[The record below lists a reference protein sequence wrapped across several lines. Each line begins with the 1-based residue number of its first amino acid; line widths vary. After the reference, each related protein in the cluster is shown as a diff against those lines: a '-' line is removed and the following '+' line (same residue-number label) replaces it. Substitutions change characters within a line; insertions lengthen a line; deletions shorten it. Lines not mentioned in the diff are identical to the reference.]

1 MTSTDVERASDTT
14 IEAIDD
20 QLDPAE
26 RRHLAALWKQANR
39 LAGSGLVPDALAGKP
54 DAVLAVILFGE
65 QYGLAPAHSVAQL
78 WIIKG
83 RIVPSSQVLAGVAM
97 RAGHEVRI
105 EESSSERC
113 TVAIRRR
120 GTDFWQRATWTIE
133 DATRAKLA
141 DKDLWKTY
149 TADMLA
155 HATMRRAVKRICPD
169 VLLGIDDGGDDGRA
183 ITDVLHRV
191 TADDLAADEKVVDV
205 ALDDHPEE
213 DIVDAELVERPTPD
227 GGDETEPD
235 PEAAKADR
243 DRAQRGLM
251 AQATKAFPK
260 DPGLNAA
267 QQKAKQTAQ
276 RHALAYA
283 VLGEHKSANVM
294 TLDELTK
301 VTYWLKDVEEGR
313 VTVSHRDGAWVVGFN
328 GEEVI
333 VPAEPAAA

>member
-1 MTSTDVERASDTT
+1 MTAGTEIERAADTT
-14 IEAIDD
+14 VEALDE

-39 LAGSGLVPDALAGKP
+39 LAASGLVPDALAGKP

-78 WIIKG
+78 WIIKN

-120 GTDFWQRATWTIE
+120 GTDFWQRATWTIQ
-133 DATRAKLA
+133 DAERAKLT

-183 ITDVLHRV
+183 ISDVLHRV
-191 TADDLAADEKVVDV
+191 TADDLQAEAEQIVDV
-205 ALDDHPEE
+205 SLDDDPD
-213 DIVDAELVERPTPD
+213 DIVDAELVDHAGHD
-227 GGDETEPD
+227 GEPSPD

-243 DRAQRGLM
+243 DRAQRGLK
-251 AQATKAFPK
+251 AQAPT
-260 DPGLNAA
+260 
-267 QQKAKQTAQ
+267 T
-276 RHALAYA
+276 
-283 VLGEHKSANVM
+283 
-294 TLDELTK
+294 
-301 VTYWLKDVEEGR
+301 
-313 VTVSHRDGAWVVGFN
+313 
-328 GEEVI
+328 
-333 VPAEPAAA
+333 